1 MVTDFHLQTAPNLGP
16 SIRASRG
23 IRLLLIFIFLAGS
36 VAVAKIFPIKNSNAH
51 RHGYATIAGSALPQD
66 TREANMSDS
75 TSPVITDEIKIVDGR
90 GRSRITMSAKSGN
103 PVIQL
108 LQTNGAQGI
117 EILLDPAG
125 RPAVKMVNPDP
136 KGPKAMLEVDD
147 KGAHVIFD
155 RPGGASSYLFLNNA
169 GASGVV
175 LVDSNGVRRL
185 DVLVGPD
192 NSPKMEQFGAG
203 GKPITQ
209 LRS

>member
-1 MVTDFHLQTAPNLGP
+1 MVADFRLQTTPNQGP

-23 IRLLLIFIFLAGS
+23 IRLLLILIFLAGS
-36 VAVAKIFPIKNSNAH
+36 IAVATIGPIKNSNPY
-51 RHGYATIAGSALPQD
+51 RHAYATIAGSVLLQD
-66 TREANMSDS
+66 TKEANMSDS
-75 TSPVITDEIKIVDGR
+75 PSPVITDEIKIVDSQ

-125 RPAVKMVNPDP
+125 HPAVKLVNPDP
-136 KGPKAMLEVDD
+136 RGPKAVLEVDD

-155 RPGGASSYLFLNNA
+155 RPSGASSYLFLNNA
-169 GASGVV
+169 GASGVA

-192 NSPKMEQFGAG
+192 NSPKMSALVL
-203 GKPITQ
+203 TV
-209 LRS
+209 S